1 MRANNETSTALKRIS
16 SLLILFRNL
25 DSELEQKPKK
35 QNNQDQTTMSSKE
48 LNKLQKGNQ
57 QLQEE
62 NNLLRV
68 KNDLLLDMIAEVYS
82 EMKLEHEERKN

>member
-1 MRANNETSTALKRIS
+1 LYFDSDSDIQKAKIRQDEPQTAST
-16 SLLILFRNL
+16 N
-25 DSELEQKPKK
+25 
-35 QNNQDQTTMSSKE
+35 KE
-48 LNKLQKGNQ
+48 IFKLQKGNQ

-68 KNDLLLDMIAEVYS
+68 KNELLLDMIAEVYS

>member
-1 MRANNETSTALKRIS
+1 MKRIS

-35 QNNQDQTTMSSKE
+35 QNNQDQPTMSSKE

>member
-1 MRANNETSTALKRIS
+1 
-16 SLLILFRNL
+16 
-25 DSELEQKPKK
+25 
-35 QNNQDQTTMSSKE
+35 MSSKE

>member
-1 MRANNETSTALKRIS
+1 MKRIS

>member
-1 MRANNETSTALKRIS
+1 MYFDSDSDTQKAKIRQDEPQTAST
-16 SLLILFRNL
+16 N
-25 DSELEQKPKK
+25 
-35 QNNQDQTTMSSKE
+35 KE
-48 LNKLQKGNQ
+48 IFKLQKGNQ

-68 KNDLLLDMIAEVYS
+68 KNELLLDMIAEVYS